1 MPTQLESL
9 TLRRYLDDEAILQA
23 NGQKELADLTR
34 QIKANSRY
42 DARVAQSPPR
52 QLKSPGIPFPRKY
65 RQRARMTMAAAEAR
79 RPGRIALS
87 GAERSRAEEARLIAE
102 AERECAARR
111 AAGGAA

>member
-42 DARVAQSPPR
+42 DARAAQSPPR
-52 QLKSPGIPFPRKY
+52 PLKSPGIPRKY
-65 RQRARMTMAAAEAR
+65 RQRARMTT
-79 RPGRIALS
+79 
-87 GAERSRAEEARLIAE
+87 RLP
-102 AERECAARR
+102 
-111 AAGGAA
+111 AGHGDGVTR